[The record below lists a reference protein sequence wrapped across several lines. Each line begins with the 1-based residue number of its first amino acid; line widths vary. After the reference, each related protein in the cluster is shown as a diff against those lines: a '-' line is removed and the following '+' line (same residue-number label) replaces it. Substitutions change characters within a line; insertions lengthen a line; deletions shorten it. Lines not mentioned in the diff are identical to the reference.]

1 MINEILNKI
10 KITIANILSEQGV
23 KETSEVFFDIPKD
36 PAFGDYSTNIA
47 MRLAKILKKAP
58 IVIAND
64 IINKIDLTSHH
75 LTKAEVA
82 GGGFINFY
90 IDKKYLSN
98 VIFKILEEK
107 EKFGN
112 LTLGNHEKVLLEFVS
127 ANPTG
132 YLHIGHGRGAAY
144 GDSMARIM
152 KKAGFDVTTEHYVN
166 DAGNQIHNLIE
177 SIFARYKELYGKEFQ
192 LDDNSYHGKEIISI
206 AQKIKTEKG
215 EYYLTNPYYEYFRSV
230 GLSYLLAGLK
240 KDLQE
245 FNVVFDD
252 WFSEKSLYD
261 NGEVEKVL
269 ARLKESGHTYV
280 FEGATWLKTTAYTDE
295 KDRVIIK
302 SDGSL
307 TYLAPDIAYHINK
320 LNRGYTLLIDVL
332 GADHHGYINRLKS
345 AIYLYGGNPDA
356 INIDILQMVR
366 ALKDGEE
373 LKMSKRSGKAI
384 TLRDLIDEVGS
395 DALRFLYISK
405 SLSTH
410 MDLDLDLAIK
420 NSNENPVY
428 YVQYAY
434 ARINSLFRV
443 FSENN
448 QEFVPVK
455 EFKVLDINETYN
467 LVKVLLQYP
476 AYIEEVAT
484 KRLPHKICQYALMLA
499 GELHSYYNDHKIIT
513 ENNEETNER
522 LTLLK
527 AVQTVLKDS
536 LSLIGV
542 GIKEKM

>member
-47 MRLAKILKKAP
+47 MRLAKVLKKAP

-476 AYIEEVAT
+476 AYIEEIAT